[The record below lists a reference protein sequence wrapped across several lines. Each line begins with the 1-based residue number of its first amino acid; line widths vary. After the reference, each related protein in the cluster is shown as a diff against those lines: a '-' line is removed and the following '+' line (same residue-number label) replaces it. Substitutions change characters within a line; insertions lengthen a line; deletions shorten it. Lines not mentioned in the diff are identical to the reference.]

1 MVIINKVH
9 FFRKNKKLSQE
20 ELAKMVGVSRK
31 TIVSLEK
38 GNYTPSLLLAFQI
51 AKALDMDLTEIF
63 SLGENGE

>member
-9 FFRKNKKLSQE
+9 FFRKNKKLTQE

-63 SLGENGE
+63 FLGENGE